1 MLNGH
6 KSALI
11 VLLASA
17 LLASPAFAAKNTGG
31 FDAKVNVAAQ
41 KQLCADLKDMLDVA
55 ESEADKRAGTKAA
68 ASYAQ
73 QADRIWSDGEKNS
86 CSWAR

>member
-1 MLNGH
+1 
-6 KSALI
+6 
-11 VLLASA
+11 
-17 LLASPAFAAKNTGG
+17 
-31 FDAKVNVAAQ
+31 VNVAAH